1 MVSIPVKA
9 QYQISMLIWSD
20 IYTLVIFVLNYMVEI
35 NKLLVTSVQYAFLSY
50 MYMYLDFL
58 TLILPGSLILY
69 VDIRSC
75 DPGCQREAD
84 DPDSQIMC
92 HHEGLYM

>member
-9 QYQISMLIWSD
+9 QYQISMPIWSD
-20 IYTLVIFVLNYMVEI
+20 IYLLVIFVLNYMVEM
-35 NKLLVTSVQYAFLSY
+35 NKLPVTSVQYVFLS
-50 MYMYLDFL
+50 YMYLDFL

-84 DPDSQIMC
+84 DPDSQVMC
-92 HHEGLYM
+92 HHERLYM